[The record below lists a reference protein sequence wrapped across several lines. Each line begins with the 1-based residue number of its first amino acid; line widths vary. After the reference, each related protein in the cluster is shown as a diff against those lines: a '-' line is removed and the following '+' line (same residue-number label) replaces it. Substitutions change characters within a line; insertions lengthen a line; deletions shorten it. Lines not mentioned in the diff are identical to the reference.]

1 MKTPERRSE
10 VKRPVPKFRETPEMA
25 FGESM
30 FVTPKPE
37 NNDDRDG
44 GPDWMNDT
52 FVLPGKREE
61 PDNKV
66 SGIIINTNIKVNE
79 NISHR

>member
-1 MKTPERRSE
+1 MKTPEQRSE

-44 GPDWMNDT
+44 GSDWMNDT

-61 PDNKV
+61 SDNKV
-66 SGIIINTNIKVNE
+66 SGIIINTNVKVNE